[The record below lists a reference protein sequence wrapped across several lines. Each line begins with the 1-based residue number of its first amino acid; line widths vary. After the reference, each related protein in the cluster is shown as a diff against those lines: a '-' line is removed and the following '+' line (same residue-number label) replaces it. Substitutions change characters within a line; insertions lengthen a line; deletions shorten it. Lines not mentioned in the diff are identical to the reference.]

1 MEAGTRT
8 GESREAALI
17 QPPLATAAAPL
28 RPCRRA
34 PPSDPAAAAARII
47 PSSAKSTKFLDGKT
61 QHQKNNDYA
70 LTSILAL
77 SGIVIAVLTSLGG
90 MMVALG
96 HGESSPA
103 ACLERVNIH
112 EYFGMA
118 SRFADGLGRH
128 LLFGDDSNIW
138 LDTIPKH
145 GNTLDDGKA
154 AGRRPFLN
162 ASDIAR
168 QLGADDGLQIKGI
181 EVHPEFARNGR
192 FLISYI
198 YSDRRSSKWWLVVA
212 ELSAQDSKKMDT
224 IFTTELPQDQEVQ
237 LSGSNQGGQIF
248 FKHTNNTSYI
258 YIVIGHGVLKS
269 YAGYVDLSS
278 DESSLLGKVI
288 RVEIPE
294 TSPKTHQIVAK
305 GIADPKGCNIN
316 PDDRRCIFC
325 SLVVDGT
332 AQVRLI
338 NIESVR
344 ETYTLIFNGSLPEI
358 TGGFKYDRA
367 STDPSLE
374 RKYIFFFNSSMYT
387 ATEIPEGSGHYIY
400 ARITKVGCSKS
411 SPKAAC
417 DPKSFTNS
425 PGFVHF
431 IGEDSNG
438 DALLFTPMGIYRLVH
453 PALCHY
459 PTVVD
464 DDDDGATA
472 TTASVGKHC
481 CSPPAPAHWSTGKK
495 ELVYGGAPSLFFA
508 VMGAIWYCVYYIV
521 LPALSPGTDGGGG
534 GGGGGQQAPTVA
546 VNNNFS
552 CFNIRN
558 FIRASQ
564 GARAQT
570 IELQEAAAAAAAE

>member
-1 MEAGTRT
+1 MEAGATRT

-17 QPPLATAAAPL
+17 QPPPATAAAPL

-47 PSSAKSTKFLDGKT
+47 PSSAKPTKFLDGKT
-61 QHQKNNDYA
+61 PHQKNNDYA

-181 EVHPEFARNGR
+181 EVHPEFATNGR

-258 YIVIGHGVLKS
+258 YIVIGHGVMIKS
-269 YAGYVDLSS
+269 DAGYVDLSS

-294 TSPKTHQIVAK
+294 TLPKTHQIVAK

-464 DDDDGATA
+464 DGAA
-472 TTASVGKHC
+472 ASVGKHRR
-481 CSPPAPAHWSTGKK
+481 SPPAPAHWSMGKK
-495 ELVYGGAPSLFFA
+495 VLVYGGAPSLFFA
-508 VMGAIWYCVYYIV
+508 VVWAIWYCVYYIV

-534 GGGGGQQAPTVA
+534 GQQAPTVA
-546 VNNNFS
+546 VNNNLTVNNNFS

-570 IELQEAAAAAAAE
+570 IELQQAAAAE